1 MFRKV
6 LLSAGLLL
14 SIAANAS
21 AQIRVVTESNFYREV
36 MLSERPVLVDF
47 TATWCPPC
55 REMQPRL
62 ERLAGE
68 HSSVK
73 VVQIDID
80 VSPRLAER
88 FGIDSIPTL
97 VIMYGGVRVAT
108 STGAISY
115 AALHNFLH
123 DTVDGLRLPATMASA
138 AEPPVWE
145 PRGRA
150 VTGRRFNG

>member
-14 SIAANAS
+14 SITANAS

-36 MLSERPVLVDF
+36 MQSERPVLVDF
-47 TATWCPPC
+47 TATWCAPC

-62 ERLAGE
+62 ERLAEE

-88 FGIDSIPTL
+88 FGVESIPTMI
-97 VIMYGGVRVAT
+97 IMYGGVRIAT
-108 STGAISY
+108 STGAVPY
-115 AALHNFLH
+115 ARLHNFLH
-123 DTVDGLRLPATMASA
+123 DTIDGLREPATLAMGQPR
-138 AEPPVWE
+138 EWE

-150 VTGRRFNG
+150 VIGRRFNG